1 MLLTEGE
8 KKESIFKGNSSLS
21 AEGAT
26 HPALRDDN
34 PQDPSFKGNDSPKGR
49 ASRP

>member
-26 HPALRDDN
+26 HPAKRDDN
-34 PQDPSFKGNDSPKGR
+34 PFGSHTKPWI
-49 ASRP
+49 